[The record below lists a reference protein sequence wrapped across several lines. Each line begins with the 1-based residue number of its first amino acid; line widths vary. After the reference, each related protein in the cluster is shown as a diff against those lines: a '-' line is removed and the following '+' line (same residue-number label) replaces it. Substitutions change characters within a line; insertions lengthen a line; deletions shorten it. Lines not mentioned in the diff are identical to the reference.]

1 MWTRVTLQPKEFC
14 SGNAPAP
21 RGSPLTL
28 RPREAPSVD
37 SAALPE
43 TNAPAVPVRPT
54 PVPVLVSAGSAP
66 NPAPV
71 VPAPAVV
78 PSAANPA
85 LVPDGSAHVS
95 TGPSMVEA
103 RPEGPSPT
111 ALFPKKAKAPVFSPA
126 SAITDPV
133 CINHGLRGPH
143 ACLT

>member
-1 MWTRVTLQPKEFC
+1 M
-14 SGNAPAP
+14 
-21 RGSPLTL
+21 
-28 RPREAPSVD
+28 D

-85 LVPDGSAHVS
+85 LIPDGSAHVS

-103 RPEGPSPT
+103 RPEASSAETRIVFHELVCAVLTCGAVHWRHASSIFVRVLQAFCAPVWGYGFSV
-111 ALFPKKAKAPVFSPA
+111 ACVGLLRGAMSKKA
-126 SAITDPV
+126 
-133 CINHGLRGPH
+133 
-143 ACLT
+143 